1 MLTTTS
7 TERVKITSSKF
18 FRIISNIVDWL
29 SPLTTNFDNEEYAII
44 IV

>member
-18 FRIISNIVDWL
+18 FRINSNIVDRQTL
-29 SPLTTNFDNEEYAII
+29 NTTNFDNEEYAII